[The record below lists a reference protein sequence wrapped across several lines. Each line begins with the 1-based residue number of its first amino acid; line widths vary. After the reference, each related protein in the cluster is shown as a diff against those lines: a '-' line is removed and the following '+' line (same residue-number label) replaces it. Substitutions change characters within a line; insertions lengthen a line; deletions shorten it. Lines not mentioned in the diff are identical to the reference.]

1 MANTTTLK
9 RKNTQTLSGGRIA
22 SIVEVDGEE
31 IRLIASSRRKKTI
44 SAALRDDMIQLS
56 VPADI
61 NDQTIIDSARNLIAK
76 VKERQHRDHHVLSDT
91 ELYHRALHLA
101 RTWLDSQVEP
111 FSVVW
116 SNRQTTL
123 WGSCTPS
130 TSRIRLSST
139 LKTMPQ
145 WVIDGVIVHEM
156 AHLKYPDHG
165 DDFQKF
171 AHQYPK
177 MAQADAFLD
186 GVSYAQQQDEASTEG

>member
-1 MANTTTLK
+1 PYTTLF
-9 RKNTQTLSGGRIA
+9 RS
-22 SIVEVDGEE
+22 E

-130 TSRIRLSST
+130 TIRFRLSST

-171 AHQYPK
+171 VHQYPK